1 MATEVRLDRSPYEL
15 ELDETFAGPELSR
28 TWIPHYLPQWSS
40 RERAAARY
48 ALAPGGIRLRIDA
61 DQPPWSPD
69 VDGWL
74 RVSSLQTGV
83 SSGPAGSGV
92 GQHRFRPDLIVR
104 EAQPADWRYTPRH
117 GLIEVRLRALA
128 DPANMV
134 ALWMIG
140 IENEPEHSAEIC
152 VCEIF
157 GRDVEP
163 SSARVGMG
171 VHPFGDPSI
180 RDDFEQVA
188 LPIDAREAHWY
199 AAEWMPGRVAFYVD
213 EQRVKVV
220 DQSPDYPM
228 QLMLSLYE
236 FATGPE
242 PASPADRYPKEAM
255 VERLRGWR
263 PVGPSPSVLLT

>member
-1 MATEVRLDRSPYEL
+1 M
-15 ELDETFAGPELSR
+15 
-28 TWIPHYLPQWSS
+28 
-40 RERAAARY
+40 
-48 ALAPGGIRLRIDA
+48 
-61 DQPPWSPD
+61 
-69 VDGWL
+69 
-74 RVSSLQTGV
+74 SSLQTGAF
-83 SSGPAGSGV
+83 SGPLGSAV

-104 EAQPADWRYTPRH
+104 EAQPTDWRYALRY

-140 IENEPEHSAEIC
+140 IEDEPGHSAEIC

-157 GRDVEP
+157 GRNVGP
-163 SSARVGMG
+163 ASARVGMG

-180 RDDFEQVA
+180 RDDFEQVGLA
-188 LPIDAREAHWY
+188 IDARAAHWY
-199 AAEWMPGRVAFYVD
+199 AAEWTPDRVAFHVD
-213 EQRVKVV
+213 GRRVKVV
-220 DQSPDYPM
+220 HQSPDYPM

-242 PASPADRYPKEAM
+242 PASPADRYPKEAI

-263 PVGPSPSVLLT
+263 APGDQRRHPHPTA